1 MMAEVLESRA
11 ASDAANPRR
20 CPQTDRAGHPG
31 ECATDGTVLKP
42 CTALGDEEC
51 VGATQRTEIVTPFCV
66 VSEGRACGVFDWD
79 EARLSELRLTN
90 RQYSA
95 LEIHVG
101 SVESQRLPR
110 PQTGSCKE
118 PDKRDMGQCPQARGR
133 GQSSGLCHE
142 PPDLIISEDMRFVAL
157 ATGFEYPSGRNLR
170 SWVER
175 AQPSGESSH
184 HAEPSCPCGPLHT
197 FGFLRPTEGEF
208 HGDELRSFALEELH
222 EVTKRYGR
230 FPKLTAEGT
239 ANCHVLCEGIAKGT
253 HRSPPVAGQG
263 RATPRSASKAT
274 FA

>member
-1 MMAEVLESRA
+1 MADLDVSEVSGKLRQLPLYVNSCPIPFDEPSCRKGMAEVLESRA

-175 AQPSGESSH
+175 AQPSGESSWNPSTLVT
-184 HAEPSCPCGPLHT
+184 HA
-197 FGFLRPTEGEF
+197 
-208 HGDELRSFALEELH
+208 
-222 EVTKRYGR
+222 VK
-230 FPKLTAEGT
+230 
-239 ANCHVLCEGIAKGT
+239 
-253 HRSPPVAGQG
+253 
-263 RATPRSASKAT
+263 
-274 FA
+274 